1 MNFLQTLRKTA
12 RKNKKFLFS
21 EKPQKGLFRSSKNRR
36 AKISGGNSQRNE
48 SKSERNQTRSGGG
61 RCSVGFGGCSRLVFV
76 MLSLWLS
83 VALCAPFVALVVCSY
98 TPQTVKRRYGA
109 FRGLYRGQ
117 QKTARHYSRAAMRS
131 NMDLCRAWLV
141 HHSIRAAS
149 SSGGVIGTLTSSQP
163 FGVR

>member
-21 EKPQKGLFRSSKNRR
+21 EKPQKGLFRNSKNRR
-36 AKISGGNSQRNE
+36 AKISSGNSQRNE

-76 MLSLWLS
+76 MPSLRLSA
-83 VALCAPFVALVVCSY
+83 ALCAPFVVSVVCLY
-98 TPQTVKRRYGA
+98 PQTVKRRYGA
-109 FRGLYRGQ
+109 FRGLYRGR

-131 NMDLCRAWLV
+131 NIDLCRAWLV
-141 HHSIRAAS
+141 HHSTRAAS
-149 SSGGVIGTLTSSQP
+149 SSGGVIGILTSSQP